1 MAGYGECWTW
11 QRNGATPGIDK
22 VLYLLERVS
31 PFFGDA
37 LHFGVMCTADNYHRR
52 IYALRFRVWM
62 LPGAS
67 LRQPTCWWGY
77 IQGSYVTRVQHI
89 LGKGSKAREIAATK
103 LWLVLVLY
111 LIGWESDASFLHQ
124 TQSEVKQCNLGLL
137 VLYAVVFR
145 RVCWNGWK
153 LESTETIAIYL
164 LSLKNS

>member
-11 QRNGATPGIDK
+11 QRNGTTPGIDK

-77 IQGSYVTRVQHI
+77 IQGSYVTSVQHI
-89 LGKGSKAREIAATK
+89 LGKGSKARKIAATK
-103 LWLVLVLY
+103 SWLVLVLHP
-111 LIGWESDASFLHQ
+111 IGWESDASFLNQ
-124 TQSEVKQCNLGLL
+124 SQSEVKQNQWNPALFIKLIENFSIEYQLRMTTNFSLGGTKSVIL
-137 VLYAVVFR
+137 R
-145 RVCWNGWK
+145 R
-153 LESTETIAIYL
+153 
-164 LSLKNS
+164 